1 MPLPTLEC
9 LDAAGHQVPGLV
21 DVAEELVVVGLW
33 GREEPCL
40 HLPSGPHPRPPA
52 PCPRALGA
60 SGAAQADS
68 RCTLTVEDAVDER
81 QAGRLGDPWGRPPR
95 THDSVQP
102 PCGRHHVHLPPRLLF
117 HICALCPGQ
126 TP

>member
-40 HLPSGPHPRPPA
+40 HLPSGPPPQA
-52 PCPRALGA
+52 PCSLP
-60 SGAAQADS
+60 SG
-68 RCTLTVEDAVDER
+68 TGGL
-81 QAGRLGDPWGRPPR
+81 WGRP
-95 THDSVQP
+95 
-102 PCGRHHVHLPPRLLF
+102 GRLSLHAH
-117 HICALCPGQ
+117 C
-126 TP
+126 